1 MLDCLDSRLCARQLV
16 LEGNSIR
23 HIGVVV
29 VGVVIMVAASTAS
42 ADLA

>member
-1 MLDCLDSRLCARQLV
+1 V

-29 VGVVIMVAASTAS
+29 VGAIIMVAASTAS
-42 ADLA
+42 GDLA